1 MRNKVDEFIK
11 LIGYYYNMLPKE
23 VKVAMYIALSFGL
36 ADVIKQIGLIEVN
49 NTWLAIIINILL
61 VFLKQ
66 LQPRLETY
74 KNR

>member
-23 VKVAMYIALSFGL
+23 VKVTMYIALSFGL
-36 ADVIKQIGLIEVN
+36 ADVITQIGLIEVN
-49 NTWLAIIINILL
+49 NTWLAIAINILL